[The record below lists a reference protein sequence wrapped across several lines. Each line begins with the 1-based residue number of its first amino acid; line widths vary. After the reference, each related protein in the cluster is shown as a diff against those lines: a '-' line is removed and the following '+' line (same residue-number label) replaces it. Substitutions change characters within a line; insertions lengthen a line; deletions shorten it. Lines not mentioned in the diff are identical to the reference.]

1 MLRRNARVGRS
12 SARPSYVFSGL
23 LICAACGRPV
33 RASKTYGVGYYG
45 CRRDVAD
52 DARCPGSRKTARED
66 RLLPWASALFERLES
81 TQLHDFADAVKTSGS
96 RPRQSPEALAQRDS
110 TVERLG
116 FRYCV
121 PTRTK

>member
-81 TQLHDFADAVKTSGS
+81 MQLHDFADAVKTSGS